1 MNECDITKMY
11 WAYSP
16 SSSSS
21 QSSSSSAAADMGAAG
36 ADKAAATATMAPIV
50 TSAASFVKPA
60 PAPKRVERAA
70 DVMAEATAARSDA
83 AAEMA
88 KVARPDAAG
97 LLTAVDLSAVRWI
110 GGWPCSE
117 PARSSQPSAEA
128 SIWALMA
135 AISVVNAVPSGMLE
149 PLAEKAESHINPFSL
164 RRSK

>member
-21 QSSSSSAAADMGAAG
+21 QSSSSSAAADMGA
-36 ADKAAATATMAPIV
+36 DKAAATATMVPIV

-60 PAPKRVERAA
+60 LAPKRVERAA